1 MFFLLVEDMKNHTD
15 FLSYSQESP
24 VIQWLWE
31 ILRNFDQETLAK
43 FLFFV
48 TGSFKVPFGG
58 FKNFRLKIEKLYD
71 GNALPT
77 AHTCFNQLDLPEYE
91 SKEKMREKLLV
102 AILEGNKGFYIC

>member
-1 MFFLLVEDMKNHTD
+1 MKQNTELLA
-15 FLSYSQESP
+15 YSKESQ
-24 VIQWLWE
+24 VIVWLWE
-31 ILRNFDQETLAK
+31 VLREFDQETLAK

-48 TGSFKVPFGG
+48 TGSFKVPYGG
-58 FKNFRLKIEKLYD
+58 FKNFKLKIERLYN

-91 SKEKMREKLLV
+91 SKEKMKEKILV